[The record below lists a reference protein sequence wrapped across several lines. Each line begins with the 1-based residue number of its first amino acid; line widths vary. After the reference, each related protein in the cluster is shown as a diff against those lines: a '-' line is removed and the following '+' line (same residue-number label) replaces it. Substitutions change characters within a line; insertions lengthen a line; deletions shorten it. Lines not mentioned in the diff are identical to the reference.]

1 MKIKNAK
8 FSMHKIDSRY
18 LKYVSEF
25 VERFMLTRIK
35 REHII
40 LLVNKRNGER
50 NGE

>member
-1 MKIKNAK
+1 MRIKDEK
-8 FSMHKIDSRY
+8 FIVYEIDSRY

>member
-1 MKIKNAK
+1 MKIKDEK
-8 FSMHKIDSRY
+8 FSMYEIDFRH
-18 LKYVSEF
+18 LEYVSEF

>member
-1 MKIKNAK
+1 MKIKNSK
-8 FSMHKIDSRY
+8 FSMYKIDSRY

>member
-1 MKIKNAK
+1 MKTKHAK
-8 FSMHKIDSRY
+8 FSMYKIDSRY

>member
-1 MKIKNAK
+1 MKIKDAK
-8 FSMHKIDSRY
+8 FSMYEIDSRY